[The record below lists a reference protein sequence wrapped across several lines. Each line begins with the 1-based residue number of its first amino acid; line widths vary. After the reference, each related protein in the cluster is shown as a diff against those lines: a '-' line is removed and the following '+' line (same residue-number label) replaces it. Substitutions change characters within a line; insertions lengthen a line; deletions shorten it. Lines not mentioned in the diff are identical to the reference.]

1 MCGIAGFWRPSGL
14 PHDAIGA
21 LTAMT
26 TAIAHRG
33 PDSSG
38 HWLDDGA
45 GLALGHRRLAILD
58 LSEHGHQP
66 MASASGR
73 FQLAYNGEVYNFA
86 ELRRELRAAG
96 ASFRGD
102 SDTEVL
108 LAAFECW
115 GVEAAVPRFAGMFA
129 LALWD
134 SIQRTLY
141 LVRDRLGEKPLCY
154 GWQGDTF
161 LFGSDLR
168 ALRVAPGWAA
178 AIDRGA
184 LSLYLRHGCVPAPLT
199 IYSGL
204 AKVRP
209 GTMRILRDPIP
220 GAEPVE
226 YRYWSA
232 GRIARE
238 GLASPL
244 TGSDQELLDHADA
257 LLRRVVQREMRSDV
271 PLGAFLSGGVD
282 SSLIVALMQAQ
293 SARPVRTFTIGFHE
307 AGMDEAGYARSV
319 ATHLAT
325 EHHDVYLTA
334 AELLATVPEMG
345 QVYDEPFGD
354 SSQIPTTLL
363 AQVTRRHVT
372 VSLSGDGG
380 DELFGG
386 YSRYLRADRIWRGVS
401 ALPGSLRH
409 SASRGLQRGAF
420 AWTSQGQGSRIL
432 HRASRIAGLLGVSSG
447 TEFYRNLVSLSR
459 SPSEFLPGV
468 AEPPTAFA
476 GVDAELPGTT
486 LLNQM
491 MYLDLVSYL
500 PDDILVKVDRA
511 TMSVGLESRAPLL
524 DHEVAEF
531 AWRLPPLAKVREGRG
546 KWILRQLLQR
556 YVPEPLVNRPKM
568 GFAAPVGSWLRGPL
582 RDWAGDLLAPERL
595 NRAGLFNPQAVGRI
609 RTASERGVRQW
620 DAQLWSLLMFESW
633 REGQVAFS
641 PMLAAS

>member
-14 PHDAIGA
+14 PSDASGH

-26 TAIAHRG
+26 GAIAHRG

-38 HWLDDGA
+38 HWFDDDA
-45 GLALGHRRLAILD
+45 GMALGHRRLAILD
-58 LSEHGHQP
+58 VSEHGHQP

-86 ELRRELRAAG
+86 ELRRELRSAG

-129 LALWD
+129 FALWD
-134 SIQRTLY
+134 SVQRTLY

-161 LFGSDLR
+161 FFGSDLH
-168 ALRVAPGWAA
+168 ALRAAPGWSAS
-178 AIDRGA
+178 IDPGA
-184 LSLYLRHGCVPAPLT
+184 LSLYLRHGCIPAPLT
-199 IYSGL
+199 IYADI
-204 AKVRP
+204 AKARP
-209 GTMRILRDPIP
+209 GTMRILHEPTP

-232 GRIARE
+232 SGVARE
-238 GLASPL
+238 GLAHPRAE
-244 TGSDQELLDHADA
+244 SDEALLDDADA
-257 LLRRVVQREMRSDV
+257 LLRRVVLREMRSDV

-293 SARPVRTFTIGFHE
+293 RSRPVRTFTIGFHE
-307 AGMDEAGYARSV
+307 AGMDEAKHARAV
-319 ATHLAT
+319 ATHLGT
-325 EHHDVYLTA
+325 EHHEVYLTP
-334 AELLATVPEMG
+334 AELLATVPTMG
-345 QVYDEPFGD
+345 RVYDEPFGD

-363 AQVTRRHVT
+363 AQVTRQHVT

-386 YSRYLRADRIWRGVS
+386 YSRYLRANRIWGRVS
-401 ALPGSLRH
+401 AVPGGLRQ
-409 SASRGLQRGAF
+409 SASRRLQQGAL
-420 AWTSQGQGSRIL
+420 AWTRQGQGSTIL
-432 HRASRIAGLLGVSSG
+432 HRASRVAGLLGVSSG
-447 TEFYRNLVSLSR
+447 IEFYRNLVSLSR
-459 SPSEFLPGV
+459 SPSEFLTGV

-476 GVDAELPGTT
+476 CVDAELPGAT
-486 LLNQM
+486 LLSQM

-524 DHEVAEF
+524 DHEIAEF
-531 AWRLPPLAKVREGRG
+531 AWRLPVRAKVRDGRG

-556 YVPEPLVNRPKM
+556 YLPEPLVTRPKM
-568 GFAAPVGSWLRGPL
+568 GFAAPIGSWLRGPL
-582 RDWAGDLLAPERL
+582 REWTGDLLAPDRL
-595 NRAGLFNPQAVGRI
+595 RRAGLVRPEAVARI
-609 RTASERGVRQW
+609 RTASDRGVSQW

-633 REGQVAFS
+633 REGQAARPPV
-641 PMLAAS
+641 LAAS